1 LGKTIQDIA
10 DDQNVSMITIRRWL
24 DELEGDSKVKD

>member
-1 LGKTIQDIA
+1 MGKTIQDIA

-24 DELEGDSKVKD
+24 EEFEGDSKVKD